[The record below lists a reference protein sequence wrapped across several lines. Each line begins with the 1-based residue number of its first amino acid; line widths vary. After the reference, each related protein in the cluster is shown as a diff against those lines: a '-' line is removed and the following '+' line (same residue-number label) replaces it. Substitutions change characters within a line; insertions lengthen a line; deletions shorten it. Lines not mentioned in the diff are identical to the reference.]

1 MLFQIFIRSMIPFV
15 ILMTIAGFLY
25 YDGQMENARGTF
37 TAGIIFTIVGGES
50 VIYDLNHIS
59 LLKRSMIH
67 FAVMLVTI
75 YPILLLSGWFSLDT
89 FSDYLIIF
97 GLFLMTGA
105 VLWSIMLLAVKIFE
119 KKRRDNRK
127 EEKIK

>member
-25 YDGQMENARGTF
+25 YDGQLENARGTF
-37 TAGIIFTIVGGES
+37 TAGIIFTVVGGSS
-50 VIYDLNHIS
+50 VIYDMDHMS
-59 LLKRSMIH
+59 LVQRSMIH

-75 YPILLLSGWFSLDT
+75 YPILILSGWFSLNT

-127 EEKIK
+127 EEK